1 VSGGAALITGAS
13 SGIGLELAKLFA
25 QDGHDLVLVARRGDR
40 LRVLAAELASRH
52 RVRSTVITADLADPG
67 TPPEIARSVEAA
79 GLEIRYLVNNAGY
92 GLVGRFAETDI
103 TTELRMIQV
112 NVSALTHLTKLFL
125 VGMLARHEGAILNVA
140 STAGFVPGPF
150 MAVYYATKAYV
161 ISFSEALAEELTGS
175 GATVTVLCPGTT
187 RTEFWAAAGAA
198 GADAS
203 ARLLRRPWVA
213 EAASVAR
220 AGYEGLRAGKRMVIP
235 GLANKIMIQSVRV
248 APRALVTKI
257 ARRLQERIRG

>member
-1 VSGGAALITGAS
+1 VSNGAALITGAS

-40 LRVLAAELASRH
+40 LRALAAELARSY

-79 GLEIRYLVNNAGY
+79 GIEIRYLVNNAGS
-92 GLVGRFAETDI
+92 GLTGRFAKTDI

-112 NVSALTHLTKLFL
+112 NVGALTHLTKLFL
-125 VGMLARHEGAILNVA
+125 AGMLARHEGAILNVA
-140 STAGFVPGPF
+140 STAGFVPGPL

-161 ISFSEALAEELTGS
+161 ISLSEALAEELTGS
-175 GATVTVLCPGTT
+175 GATVTVLCPGAT
-187 RTEFWAAAGAA
+187 RTDFWAAAGT
-198 GADAS
+198 DAS

-213 EAASVAR
+213 DAASVAR
-220 AGYEGLRAGKRMVIP
+220 AGYEGLRVGKRMVIP
-235 GLANKIMIQSVRV
+235 GLANKIMIQSARV
-248 APRALVTKI
+248 APRALLAKI
-257 ARRLQERIRG
+257 ARRLQEPVRG

>member
-187 RTEFWAAAGAA
+187 RTEFWAAAGA
-198 GADAS
+198 DAS

-248 APRALVTKI
+248 APRALLTKI

>member
-1 VSGGAALITGAS
+1 VSDGAALITGAS

-40 LRVLAAELASRH
+40 LRELAAELARHH

-92 GLVGRFAETDI
+92 GLAGRFAETDI
-103 TTELRMIQV
+103 TDELRMIQV
-112 NVSALTHLTKLFL
+112 NISALAHLTKLFL
-125 VGMLARHEGAILNVA
+125 AGMLARHEGAILNVA
-140 STAGFVPGPF
+140 STAGFVPGPL
-150 MAVYYATKAYV
+150 MAVYYATKACV

-175 GATVTVLCPGTT
+175 GATVTVLCPGAT
-187 RTEFWAAAGAA
+187 RTEFWTVAGM
-198 GADAS
+198 DAS

-213 EAASVAR
+213 DAASVAR

-235 GLANKIMIQSVRV
+235 GLANKVMVQSVRL
-248 APRALVTKI
+248 APRVLLAKI
-257 ARRLQERIRG
+257 ARRLQESVRG